1 MNYWIEDIE
10 HSETV
15 TIKLLHY
22 HSNGKE
28 TVDTSIFNE
37 LEFEKFNQYKS
48 KKRQL
53 EFYYTRVL
61 WDAFHHPDNIIYRP
75 TGKPTL
81 EKGFLSISHSHKA
94 IAIAYS
100 PTIEVGID
108 IEPISKKIARVKHKF
123 MREEEQIESL
133 EDLTKAWC
141 IKEAVYKLMDMD
153 DVFFMDDIYLDS
165 VDTNKSATIKV
176 DGIDVKPQFMVRKL
190 DDDMMMAWAFI
201 KSHSNGLV

>member
-10 HSETV
+10 HSDTI

-22 HSNGKE
+22 KPEKE
-28 TVDTSIFNE
+28 PEIDLSIFNQTE
-37 LEFEKFNQYKS
+37 LTKFKGYKS
-48 KKRQL
+48 VKRQL

-61 WDAFHHPDNIIYRP
+61 WDAFHHPDNILYRA

-81 EKGFLSISHSHKA
+81 DKGFLSISHSHNA

-100 PTIEVGID
+100 PVQELGID
-108 IEPISKKIARVKHKF
+108 IEPISIKIKRVRHKF
-123 MREEEQIESL
+123 LHPNENFQSL

-153 DVFFMDDIYLDS
+153 DVFFMDNIILETTESYHSAKIDIE
-165 VDTNKSATIKV
+165 
-176 DGIDVKPQFMVRKL
+176 GIDIEPRFFVKPLK
-190 DDDMMMAWAFI
+190 DEMMLAWAFI
-201 KSHSNGLV
+201 ESR

>member
-10 HSETV
+10 HSDTV

-22 HSNGKE
+22 HSNGDRPI
-28 TVDTSIFNE
+28 DTSFFNHVE
-37 LEFEKFNQYKS
+37 LEKYNQYKS

-61 WDAFHHPDNIIYRP
+61 WQAFNHPDNITYRS

-100 PTIEVGID
+100 PTIELGID

-123 MREEEQIESL
+123 MRTEERFESL

-153 DVFFMDDIYLDS
+153 DVFFMDDIYLDT
-165 VDTNKSATIKV
+165 VEPNNSAHIKV
-176 DGIDVKPQFMVRKL
+176 EGIDVQPHFIVRKL
-190 DDDMMMAWAFI
+190 KHDMMMAWAYI
-201 KSHSNGLV
+201 NNSKISL